1 MKYIGKITRYQKVR
15 RGLSYEVYPNR
26 ETKTGDEAC
35 KADI

>member
-1 MKYIGKITRYQKVR
+1 MISIEIVR

-35 KADI
+35 KTDI